1 MGKVNDLI
9 EKIKLDENLTTQQV
23 FEKYPHLVP
32 LQKEEMWQEYQDK
45 TLNESKKK
53 DLLLD

>member
-1 MGKVNDLI
+1 MGKIIDMV
-9 EKIKLDENLTTQQV
+9 EKIKLEENLTTQQV

-32 LQKEEMWQEYQDK
+32 LQKEEMWEEYQNK
-45 TLNESKKK
+45 NLNESKKK

>member
-1 MGKVNDLI
+1 MGKITELV
-9 EKIKLDENLTTQQV
+9 EKIKLEENLTTQQV

-32 LQKEEMWQEYQDK
+32 LQKEEMWEEYQSK
-45 TLNESKKK
+45 NLNESKKK

>member
-9 EKIKLDENLTTQQV
+9 EKIKLDESLTTQQV

>member
-1 MGKVNDLI
+1 MGKVAELI
-9 EKIKLDENLTTQQV
+9 EKIKLEEGLTVQQV

-32 LQKEEMWQEYQDK
+32 LQKDEMWEEYQSK
-45 TLNESKKK
+45 NLTESKKK

>member
-1 MGKVNDLI
+1 MGKVAELI
-9 EKIKLDENLTTQQV
+9 EKIKLEEGLTIQQV

-32 LQKEEMWQEYQDK
+32 LQKDEMWEEYQNK
-45 TLNESKKK
+45 NLTESKKK